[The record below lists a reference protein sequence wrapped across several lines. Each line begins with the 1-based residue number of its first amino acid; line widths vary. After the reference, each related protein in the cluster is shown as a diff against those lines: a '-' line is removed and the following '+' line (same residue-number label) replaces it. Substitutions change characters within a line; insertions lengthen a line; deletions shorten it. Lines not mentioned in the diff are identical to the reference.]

1 MKYRIDNLQ
10 YCNWSRDIFQINREA
25 NLDAV
30 HVTVVYHEDYD
41 EFIQRTK
48 EWKNFFNENKSENK
62 NFFIITTISNKDFFI
77 NKIKLEKKNI
87 FFLCQKNIKVDIN
100 HNYNVFKY
108 PINIY
113 NLIEKINIQLIKYK
127 YSFQSK
133 IRVKNY
139 SLDLNS
145 RTISIENKSLKLTER
160 EMENILFLN
169 DCKTPQKINDLQNKV
184 WSYSSELETHT
195 VETHIYRLRKKI
207 SNNFQDEHF
216 IISTDNGYL
225 IEWKKK
231 F

>member
-1 MKYRIDNLQ
+1 MIKQNINIVGVPILYNILEEIKENLSFKIE
-10 YCNWSRDIFQINREA
+10 NFTK
-25 NLDAV
+25 LD
-30 HVTVVYHEDYD
+30 D
-41 EFIQRTK
+41 FL
-48 EWKNFFNENKSENK
+48 NFFNKDKSENK

-127 YSFQSK
+127 YNFQSK

-160 EMENILFLN
+160 EMEIILFLN

-184 WSYSSELETHT
+184 WSYSSDLETHT

-207 SNNFQDEHF
+207 SNSFQDEHF
-216 IISTDNGYL
+216 IISTDNGYF
-225 IEWKKK
+225 IE
-231 F
+231 

>member
-1 MKYRIDNLQ
+1 MIKQNINIVGVPILYNILEEIKENLSFKIE
-10 YCNWSRDIFQINREA
+10 NFTK
-25 NLDAV
+25 LD
-30 HVTVVYHEDYD
+30 D
-41 EFIQRTK
+41 FL
-48 EWKNFFNENKSENK
+48 NFFNKDKSENK

-77 NKIKLEKKNI
+77 NKIKLEEKNI
-87 FFLCQKNIKVDIN
+87 FFLCQKNIKVDID

-160 EMENILFLN
+160 EMEIILFLN

-225 IEWKKK
+225 IE
-231 F
+231 

>member
-1 MKYRIDNLQ
+1 MIKQNINIVGVPILYNILEEIKENLSFKIE
-10 YCNWSRDIFQINREA
+10 NF
-25 NLDAV
+25 
-30 HVTVVYHEDYD
+30 
-41 EFIQRTK
+41 TK
-48 EWKNFFNENKSENK
+48 PNDFLNFYNKDKSENK

-77 NKIKLEKKNI
+77 NKIKLERKNI

-160 EMENILFLN
+160 EMEIILFLN

-184 WSYSSELETHT
+184 WSYSSGLETHT

-207 SNNFQDEHF
+207 SNSFQDEHF
-216 IISTDNGYL
+216 IISTDNGYF
-225 IEWKKK
+225 IE
-231 F
+231 

>member
-1 MKYRIDNLQ
+1 MIKQNINIVGVPILYNILEEIKENLSFKIE
-10 YCNWSRDIFQINREA
+10 NF
-25 NLDAV
+25 
-30 HVTVVYHEDYD
+30 
-41 EFIQRTK
+41 TK
-48 EWKNFFNENKSENK
+48 PNDFLNFYNKDKSENK

-77 NKIKLEKKNI
+77 NKIKLERKNI
-87 FFLCQKNIKVDIN
+87 FFLCQKNLKVDIN

-160 EMENILFLN
+160 EMEIILFLN

-184 WSYSSELETHT
+184 WSYSSNLETHT

-207 SNNFQDEHF
+207 SNSFQDEHF
-216 IISTDNGYL
+216 IISTDNGYF
-225 IEWKKK
+225 IE
-231 F
+231 

>member
-1 MKYRIDNLQ
+1 MIKQNINIVGVPILYNILEEIKENLSFKIE
-10 YCNWSRDIFQINREA
+10 NF
-25 NLDAV
+25 
-30 HVTVVYHEDYD
+30 
-41 EFIQRTK
+41 TK
-48 EWKNFFNENKSENK
+48 PDDFLNFFNEDKSENK

-77 NKIKLEKKNI
+77 NKIKLERKNI

-160 EMENILFLN
+160 EMEIILFLN

-184 WSYSSELETHT
+184 WSYSSGLETHT

-216 IISTDNGYL
+216 IISTDNGYF
-225 IEWKKK
+225 IE
-231 F
+231 

>member
-1 MKYRIDNLQ
+1 MIKQNINIVGVPILYNILEEIKENLSFKIE
-10 YCNWSRDIFQINREA
+10 NFNK
-25 NLDAV
+25 LD
-30 HVTVVYHEDYD
+30 D
-41 EFIQRTK
+41 FL
-48 EWKNFFNENKSENK
+48 NFFNEDKSENK

-77 NKIKLEKKNI
+77 NKIKLERKNI
-87 FFLCQKNIKVDIN
+87 FFLCQKNIKADIN

-160 EMENILFLN
+160 EMEIILFLN

-207 SNNFQDEHF
+207 SNSFQDEHF
-216 IISTDNGYL
+216 IISTDNGYF
-225 IEWKKK
+225 IE
-231 F
+231 

>member
-1 MKYRIDNLQ
+1 MIKQNINIVGVPILYNILEEIKENLSFKIE
-10 YCNWSRDIFQINREA
+10 NFTK
-25 NLDAV
+25 LD
-30 HVTVVYHEDYD
+30 D
-41 EFIQRTK
+41 FL
-48 EWKNFFNENKSENK
+48 NFFNENKSENK

-77 NKIKLEKKNI
+77 NKIKLERKNI
-87 FFLCQKNIKVDIN
+87 FFLCQKNIKADIN

-160 EMENILFLN
+160 EMEIILFLN

-207 SNNFQDEHF
+207 SNSFQDEHF
-216 IISTDNGYL
+216 IISTDNGYF
-225 IEWKKK
+225 IE
-231 F
+231 

>member
-1 MKYRIDNLQ
+1 MIKQNINIVGVPILYNILEEIKENLSFKIE
-10 YCNWSRDIFQINREA
+10 NFTK
-25 NLDAV
+25 LD
-30 HVTVVYHEDYD
+30 D
-41 EFIQRTK
+41 FL
-48 EWKNFFNENKSENK
+48 NFFNENKSENK

-77 NKIKLEKKNI
+77 NKIKLERKNI
-87 FFLCQKNIKVDIN
+87 FFLCQKNIKVDID

-160 EMENILFLN
+160 EMEIILFLN

-207 SNNFQDEHF
+207 SNSFQDENF
-216 IISTDNGYL
+216 IISTDNGYF
-225 IEWKKK
+225 IE
-231 F
+231 

>member
-1 MKYRIDNLQ
+1 MIKQNINIVGVPILYNILEEIKENLSFKIE
-10 YCNWSRDIFQINREA
+10 NFNK
-25 NLDAV
+25 LD
-30 HVTVVYHEDYD
+30 D
-41 EFIQRTK
+41 FL
-48 EWKNFFNENKSENK
+48 NFFNEDKSENK
-62 NFFIITTISNKDFFI
+62 DFFIITTINNKDFFI

-87 FFLCQKNIKVDIN
+87 FFLCQKNSKVDIN

-139 SLDLNS
+139 FLDLNS

-160 EMENILFLN
+160 EMEIILFLN

-207 SNNFQDEHF
+207 SNSFQD
-216 IISTDNGYL
+216 
-225 IEWKKK
+225 
-231 F
+231 

>member
-1 MKYRIDNLQ
+1 MIKQNINIVGVPILYNILEEIKENLSFKIE
-10 YCNWSRDIFQINREA
+10 NFTK
-25 NLDAV
+25 LD
-30 HVTVVYHEDYD
+30 D
-41 EFIQRTK
+41 FL
-48 EWKNFFNENKSENK
+48 NFFNKDKSENK

-87 FFLCQKNIKVDIN
+87 FFLCHKNSKVDIN

-160 EMENILFLN
+160 EMEIILFLN

-207 SNNFQDEHF
+207 SNSFQDEHF
-216 IISTDNGYL
+216 IISTDNGYF
-225 IEWKKK
+225 IE
-231 F
+231 

>member
-1 MKYRIDNLQ
+1 M
-10 YCNWSRDIFQINREA
+10 
-25 NLDAV
+25 
-30 HVTVVYHEDYD
+30 
-41 EFIQRTK
+41 
-48 EWKNFFNENKSENK
+48 
-62 NFFIITTISNKDFFI
+62 
-77 NKIKLEKKNI
+77 KLERKNI

-160 EMENILFLN
+160 EMEIILFLN
-169 DCKTPQKINDLQNKV
+169 DCKIPQKINDLQNKV
-184 WSYSSELETHT
+184 WNYSSDLETHT

-207 SNNFQDEHF
+207 SNSFQDEHF
-216 IISTDNGYL
+216 IISTDNGYF
-225 IEWKKK
+225 IE
-231 F
+231 

>member
-1 MKYRIDNLQ
+1 MIKQNINIVGVPILYNILEEIKENLSFKIE
-10 YCNWSRDIFQINREA
+10 NFTK
-25 NLDAV
+25 LD
-30 HVTVVYHEDYD
+30 D
-41 EFIQRTK
+41 FL
-48 EWKNFFNENKSENK
+48 NFFNEDKSENK

-87 FFLCQKNIKVDIN
+87 FFLCHKNSKVDIN

-160 EMENILFLN
+160 EMEIILFLN

-207 SNNFQDEHF
+207 SNSFQDEHF
-216 IISTDNGYL
+216 IISTDNGYF
-225 IEWKKK
+225 IE
-231 F
+231 

>member
-1 MKYRIDNLQ
+1 MIKQNINIVGVPILYNILEEIKENLSFKIE
-10 YCNWSRDIFQINREA
+10 NF
-25 NLDAV
+25 
-30 HVTVVYHEDYD
+30 
-41 EFIQRTK
+41 TK
-48 EWKNFFNENKSENK
+48 PDDFLNFFNKDKSKNK

-87 FFLCQKNIKVDIN
+87 FFLCQKNNKVDIN

-145 RTISIENKSLKLTER
+145 RTISIEHKSLKLTER
-160 EMENILFLN
+160 EMEIILFLN

-184 WSYSSELETHT
+184 WSYSSGLETHT

-207 SNNFQDEHF
+207 SDNFQDENF
-216 IISTDNGYL
+216 IISTDNGYF
-225 IEWKKK
+225 IE
-231 F
+231 

>member
-1 MKYRIDNLQ
+1 MIKQNINIVGMPILYNILEEIKENLSFKIE
-10 YCNWSRDIFQINREA
+10 NFTK
-25 NLDAV
+25 LD
-30 HVTVVYHEDYD
+30 D
-41 EFIQRTK
+41 FL
-48 EWKNFFNENKSENK
+48 NFFNKDKSENK

-87 FFLCQKNIKVDIN
+87 FFLCHKNSKVDIN

-160 EMENILFLN
+160 EMEIILFLN

-184 WSYSSELETHT
+184 WSYSSNLETHT

-207 SNNFQDEHF
+207 SNSFQNEHF
-216 IISTDNGYL
+216 IKSMDNGYF
-225 IEWKKK
+225 IE
-231 F
+231 

>member
-1 MKYRIDNLQ
+1 MIKQNINIVGMPILYNILEEIKENLSFKIE
-10 YCNWSRDIFQINREA
+10 NF
-25 NLDAV
+25 
-30 HVTVVYHEDYD
+30 
-41 EFIQRTK
+41 TK
-48 EWKNFFNENKSENK
+48 PDDFLNFFNEDKSENK

-77 NKIKLEKKNI
+77 NKIKLERKNI

-160 EMENILFLN
+160 EMEIILFLN
-169 DCKTPQKINDLQNKV
+169 DCKTPQKINDLQSKV

-207 SNNFQDEHF
+207 SNSFQDEHF
-216 IISTDNGYL
+216 IISTDNGYF
-225 IEWKKK
+225 IE
-231 F
+231 

>member
-1 MKYRIDNLQ
+1 MIKQNINIVGVPILYNILEEIKENLSFKIE
-10 YCNWSRDIFQINREA
+10 NFTK
-25 NLDAV
+25 LD
-30 HVTVVYHEDYD
+30 D
-41 EFIQRTK
+41 FL
-48 EWKNFFNENKSENK
+48 NFFNEDKSENK

-87 FFLCQKNIKVDIN
+87 FFLCQKNSKVDIN
-100 HNYNVFKY
+100 HNYNIFKY

-127 YSFQSK
+127 YNFQSK

-145 RTISIENKSLKLTER
+145 RTIFIENKSLKLTER
-160 EMENILFLN
+160 EMEIILFLN

-207 SNNFQDEHF
+207 SNSFQDEHF
-216 IISTDNGYL
+216 IISTDNGYF
-225 IEWKKK
+225 IE
-231 F
+231 

>member
-1 MKYRIDNLQ
+1 MIKQNINIVGVPILYNILEEIKENLSFKIE
-10 YCNWSRDIFQINREA
+10 NFTK
-25 NLDAV
+25 LD
-30 HVTVVYHEDYD
+30 D
-41 EFIQRTK
+41 FL
-48 EWKNFFNENKSENK
+48 NFFNEDKSENK
-62 NFFIITTISNKDFFI
+62 DFFIITTISNKDFFI

-87 FFLCQKNIKVDIN
+87 FFLCQKNSKVDIN

-160 EMENILFLN
+160 EMEIILFLN

-184 WSYSSELETHT
+184 WSYSSGLETHT

-216 IISTDNGYL
+216 IISTDNGYF
-225 IEWKKK
+225 IE
-231 F
+231 

>member
-1 MKYRIDNLQ
+1 MIKQNINIVGVPILYNILEEIKENLSFKIE
-10 YCNWSRDIFQINREA
+10 NFTK
-25 NLDAV
+25 LD
-30 HVTVVYHEDYD
+30 D
-41 EFIQRTK
+41 FL
-48 EWKNFFNENKSENK
+48 NFFNKDKSENK

-87 FFLCQKNIKVDIN
+87 FFLCHKNSKVDIN

-127 YSFQSK
+127 YNFQSK

-160 EMENILFLN
+160 EMEIILFLN

-207 SNNFQDEHF
+207 SNSFQDENF
-216 IISTDNGYL
+216 IISTDNGYF
-225 IEWKKK
+225 IE
-231 F
+231 

>member
-1 MKYRIDNLQ
+1 MIKQNINIVGVPILYNILEEIKENLSFKIE
-10 YCNWSRDIFQINREA
+10 NFTK
-25 NLDAV
+25 LD
-30 HVTVVYHEDYD
+30 D
-41 EFIQRTK
+41 FL
-48 EWKNFFNENKSENK
+48 NFFNEDKSENK

-87 FFLCQKNIKVDIN
+87 FFLCHKNSKVDIN

-160 EMENILFLN
+160 EMEIILFLN

-184 WSYSSELETHT
+184 WSYSSGLETHT

-216 IISTDNGYL
+216 IISTDNGYF
-225 IEWKKK
+225 IE
-231 F
+231 

>member
-1 MKYRIDNLQ
+1 MIKQNINIVGMPILYNILEEMKENLSFKIE
-10 YCNWSRDIFQINREA
+10 NF
-25 NLDAV
+25 
-30 HVTVVYHEDYD
+30 
-41 EFIQRTK
+41 TK
-48 EWKNFFNENKSENK
+48 PDDFLNFFNEDKSENK

-77 NKIKLEKKNI
+77 NKIKLEEKNI
-87 FFLCQKNIKVDIN
+87 FFLCQKNIKVDID

-160 EMENILFLN
+160 EMEIILFLN

-184 WSYSSELETHT
+184 WSYSSDLET
-195 VETHIYRLRKKI
+195 
-207 SNNFQDEHF
+207 
-216 IISTDNGYL
+216 
-225 IEWKKK
+225 
-231 F
+231 

>member
-1 MKYRIDNLQ
+1 MIKQNINIVGVPILYNILEEIKENLSFKIE
-10 YCNWSRDIFQINREA
+10 NF
-25 NLDAV
+25 
-30 HVTVVYHEDYD
+30 
-41 EFIQRTK
+41 TK
-48 EWKNFFNENKSENK
+48 PNDFLNFYNKDKSENK
-62 NFFIITTISNKDFFI
+62 NFFIITKISNKDFFI
-77 NKIKLEKKNI
+77 NKIKLERKNI

-160 EMENILFLN
+160 EMEIILFLN

-184 WSYSSELETHT
+184 WSYSSGLETHT

-207 SNNFQDEHF
+207 SNSFQDEHF
-216 IISTDNGYL
+216 IISTDNGYF
-225 IEWKKK
+225 IE
-231 F
+231 

>member
-1 MKYRIDNLQ
+1 MIKQNINIVGVPILYNILEEIKENLSFKIE
-10 YCNWSRDIFQINREA
+10 NF
-25 NLDAV
+25 
-30 HVTVVYHEDYD
+30 
-41 EFIQRTK
+41 TK
-48 EWKNFFNENKSENK
+48 PDDFLNFFNEDKSENK

-77 NKIKLEKKNI
+77 NKIKLERKNI

-160 EMENILFLN
+160 EMEIILFLN

-207 SNNFQDEHF
+207 SNSFQDEHF
-216 IISTDNGYL
+216 IISTDNGYF
-225 IEWKKK
+225 IE
-231 F
+231 

>member
-1 MKYRIDNLQ
+1 MIKQNINIVGVPILYNILEEIKENLSFKIE
-10 YCNWSRDIFQINREA
+10 NFTK
-25 NLDAV
+25 LD
-30 HVTVVYHEDYD
+30 D
-41 EFIQRTK
+41 FL
-48 EWKNFFNENKSENK
+48 NFFNEDKSENK

-77 NKIKLEKKNI
+77 NKIKLEEKNI
-87 FFLCQKNIKVDIN
+87 FFLCQKNIKVDID

-139 SLDLNS
+139 FLDLNS

-160 EMENILFLN
+160 EMEIILFLN

-207 SNNFQDEHF
+207 SNSFQDEHF
-216 IISTDNGYL
+216 IISTDNGYF
-225 IEWKKK
+225 IE
-231 F
+231 

>member
-1 MKYRIDNLQ
+1 MIKQNINIVGVPILYNILEEIKENLSFKIE
-10 YCNWSRDIFQINREA
+10 NFTK
-25 NLDAV
+25 LD
-30 HVTVVYHEDYD
+30 D
-41 EFIQRTK
+41 FL
-48 EWKNFFNENKSENK
+48 NFFNEDKSENK

-160 EMENILFLN
+160 EMEIILFLN

-184 WSYSSELETHT
+184 WSYSSGLETHT

-207 SNNFQDEHF
+207 SNSFQDEHF
-216 IISTDNGYL
+216 IISTDNGYF
-225 IEWKKK
+225 IE
-231 F
+231 